1 MRKSIKMRQAYTPN
15 WVLGLG
21 LGFGFVFGPGTGA
34 KWDGKGKLKNA
45 VLMAI

>member
-1 MRKSIKMRQAYTPN
+1 MRKSIKMRQAYTRSGS
-15 WVLGLG
+15 WGLD
-21 LGFGFVFGPGTGA
+21 FGFVFGPGSGA